1 MASAEG
7 KGMAGEGE
15 LTYRDYARLA
25 SLPLDEIAASCET
38 DVFHATGPGGQ
49 GVNTSDSAVRMTHVP
64 TGIVVTSRESRSQYR
79 NRQLCLQKLRAEF
92 GRRAVPPKVRHATKP
107 TRGSVARRLEDKRR
121 RSEAKARRRPVE
133 GDE

>member
-1 MASAEG
+1 MP
-7 KGMAGEGE
+7 E

-25 SLPLDEIAASCET
+25 ALSLDEIAASCEV

-92 GRRAVPPKVRHATKP
+92 ERRAVPPKARHATKP
-107 TRGSVARRLEDKRR
+107 THGSVMRRLDEKKRHA
-121 RSEAKARRRPVE
+121 EVKARRRPVE
-133 GDE
+133 GDD

>member
-1 MASAEG
+1 MP
-7 KGMAGEGE
+7 E

-25 SLPLDEIAASCET
+25 ALSLDEIAASCEV

-92 GRRAVPPKVRHATKP
+92 ERRAVPPKVRHATKP
-107 TRGSVARRLEDKRR
+107 THGSVMRRLDEKKRHA
-121 RSEAKARRRPVE
+121 EVKARRRPVE
-133 GDE
+133 GDD

>member
-1 MASAEG
+1 MS
-7 KGMAGEGE
+7 E

-25 SLPLDEIAASCET
+25 ALSLDEIAAGCEV

-49 GVNTSDSAVRMTHVP
+49 GVNTTDSAVRMTHVP

-92 GRRAVPPKVRHATKP
+92 ERRAVPPKARHATKP
-107 TRGSVARRLEDKRR
+107 THGSVMRRLDEKKRHA
-121 RSEAKARRRPVE
+121 EVKARRRPVE
-133 GDE
+133 GDD

>member
-1 MASAEG
+1 MP
-7 KGMAGEGE
+7 E

-25 SLPLDEIAASCET
+25 ALSLDEIAASCEV

-79 NRQLCLQKLRAEF
+79 SRQLCLQKLRAEF
-92 GRRAVPPKVRHATKP
+92 ERRAVPPKARHATKP
-107 TRGSVARRLEDKRR
+107 THGSVMRRLDEKKRHA
-121 RSEAKARRRPVE
+121 EVKARRRPVE
-133 GDE
+133 GDD